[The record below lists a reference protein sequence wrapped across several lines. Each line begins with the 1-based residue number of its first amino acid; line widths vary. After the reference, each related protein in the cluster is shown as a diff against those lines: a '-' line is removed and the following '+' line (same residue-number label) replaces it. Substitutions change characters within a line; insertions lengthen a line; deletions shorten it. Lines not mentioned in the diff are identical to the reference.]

1 MLPIRSKY
9 PVFLRKAIS
18 RLAVA
23 SERLVFSLSLSLL
36 RLLSSESICRINF
49 CLSVKFTGSFI
60 GSFIGSFDEPVK
72 FFFTFFGYQPF
83 LPFEDF
89 TISSSFAIL
98 TRRRPIFRSFSSR
111 VFCQHSE
118 MLCNVAHDLC
128 TTSRFIFNI

>member
-23 SERLVFSLSLSLL
+23 SERLVFSQSLSLL
-36 RLLSSESICRINF
+36 RLLSSENICRINF

-83 LPFEDF
+83 
-89 TISSSFAIL
+89 FAI
-98 TRRRPIFRSFSSR
+98 RRFYYK
-111 VFCQHSE
+111 
-118 MLCNVAHDLC
+118 
-128 TTSRFIFNI
+128 FIFCHINKEPTYFSQLFVTSVLSTFRDVV